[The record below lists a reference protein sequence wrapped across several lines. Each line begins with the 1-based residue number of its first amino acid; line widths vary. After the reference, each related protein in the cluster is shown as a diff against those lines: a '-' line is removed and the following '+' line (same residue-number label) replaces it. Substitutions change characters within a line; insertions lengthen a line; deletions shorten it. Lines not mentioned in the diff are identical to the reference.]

1 MNCSLQH
8 TTNGH
13 FSRGISQLRA
23 LGPKIMGNILQH
35 SCVTFPLVLTRGMCP
50 KSGCIHQQTELDITE
65 APNERSGFIPSN
77 DPPREQA
84 QLFTH
89 LCTGKYLRAG
99 RSSWNQRYQNGPVSP
114 RAPSSDRGSPVH
126 TLSARFRTRRLDGS
140 WSLERVKEVK

>member
-13 FSRGISQLRA
+13 FSRGISPLRA

-35 SCVTFPLVLTRGMCP
+35 SCVTFPLVLTGGMCP
-50 KSGCIHQQTELDITE
+50 KSGCIHEQSELDITE
-65 APNERSGFIPSN
+65 APNEHSGFIPSN

-89 LCTGKYLRAG
+89 LCAGKYLQGG
-99 RSSWNQRYQNGPVSP
+99 RSSWNQRYQNGSVLP
-114 RAPSSDRGSPVH
+114 RAPSSDRGSPAH
-126 TLSARFRTRRLDGS
+126 ALSTRFRTRRLDGS